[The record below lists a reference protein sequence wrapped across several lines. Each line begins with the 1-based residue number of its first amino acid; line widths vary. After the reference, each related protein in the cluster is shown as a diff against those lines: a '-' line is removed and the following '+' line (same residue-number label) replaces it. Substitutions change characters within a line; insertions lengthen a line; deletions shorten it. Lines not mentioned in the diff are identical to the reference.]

1 MDFKCEHCNKSYK
14 SYQSRWNHINR
25 YHISKVSKKVSES
38 KDDGKDKSKEKV
50 TKVYECRYC
59 EKIYKHKQ
67 TRHAH
72 EKICKDDE
80 NNENLRDIV
89 KEQNKQIQ
97 ELKDML
103 QKALKIH
110 PKTLQKINN
119 QLNNSHNNNGIIN
132 NYYLQVGNEGLNE
145 LMSAKE
151 KKHILNLSA
160 NCINELIK
168 KVHVSTDEKYKK
180 CKNVYITNLQNNIGY
195 MYDEK
200 KHKFVAVKKD
210 DLLQKLIDY
219 RLFDIESFMNEH
231 KDELEPHIV
240 KNLERFLERMDKD
253 DDLIKLKKDQIKLIL
268 YNSKDDILE
277 QIKEEGFEI

>member
-1 MDFKCEHCNKSYK
+1 MEFKCEHCNKQFK
-14 SYQSRWNHINR
+14 SYQSRWNHVNR
-25 YHISKVSKKVSES
+25 YHNNTVSEKVSNS
-38 KDDGKDKSKEKV
+38 KGDGKDKSKEKIN
-50 TKVYECRYC
+50 KVYECRYC
-59 EKIYKHKQ
+59 DKIYKHKQ
-67 TRHAH
+67 TRYAH
-72 EKICKDDE
+72 EKICKTSE
-80 NNENLRDIV
+80 NNENLKDIV

-151 KKHILNLSA
+151 KKYILNLNG
-160 NCINELIK
+160 NCINELIR
-168 KVHVSTDEKYKK
+168 KVHVSPDEKYKK

-200 KHKFVAVKKD
+200 KNKFVAVKKD

-253 DDLIKLKKDQIKLIL
+253 EDLIKMKKDQIKLIL

-277 QIKEEGFEI
+277 QIKEEGIEI

>member
-1 MDFKCEHCNKSYK
+1 M
-14 SYQSRWNHINR
+14 
-25 YHISKVSKKVSES
+25 KK
-38 KDDGKDKSKEKV
+38 D
-50 TKVYECRYC
+50 
-59 EKIYKHKQ
+59 
-67 TRHAH
+67 
-72 EKICKDDE
+72 
-80 NNENLRDIV
+80 NLEM
-89 KEQNKQIQ
+89 KEQLK

-151 KKHILNLSA
+151 KKNILNLSA
-160 NCINELIK
+160 NCINELIR
-168 KVHVSTDEKYKK
+168 KVHVSSDEKFKK

-200 KHKFVAVKKD
+200 KNKFVAVKKD
-210 DLLQKLIDY
+210 DLLQKLLDY

-240 KNLERFLERMDKD
+240 KNLEKFLERFTKAEKRPNKIN
-253 DDLIKLKKDQIKLIL
+253 LI
-268 YNSKDDILE
+268 
-277 QIKEEGFEI
+277 

>member
-1 MDFKCEHCNKSYK
+1 MEFTCEHCNKPFK
-14 SYQSRWNHINR
+14 SYQSRWNHVNK
-25 YHISKVSKKVSES
+25 YHKKSVSEKVSES
-38 KDDGKDKSKEKV
+38 KGVGKDKSKEKV
-50 TKVYECRYC
+50 YECRYC
-59 EKIYKHKQ
+59 DKIYKHKQ
-67 TRHAH
+67 TRYAH
-72 EKICKDDE
+72 EKTCKNSE
-80 NNENLRDIV
+80 SNENLKDIV
-89 KEQNKQIQ
+89 KEQNKQIK

-151 KKHILNLSA
+151 KKNILNLSA

-168 KVHVSTDEKYKK
+168 KVHVSPDEKYKK

-200 KHKFVAVKKD
+200 KNKFVAVKKD

-253 DDLIKLKKDQIKLIL
+253 EDLIKLKKDQIKLIL

-277 QIKEEGFEI
+277 HIKEEGIEI